1 MIENLGQRAA
11 RVALTRT
18 PVIVASKPM
27 RARSEGAVLG
37 RSPAAAASEPHAV
50 DAATRTIN

>member
-37 RSPAAAASEPHAV
+37 RSPAAAASELHAV